1 MPWFTSPARRWHASL
16 GGMVATVA
24 LASSCAQS
32 SAPAMSS
39 NAHNIQ
45 FGVTMNEPWRTLN
58 DGVMGG
64 LSEGELMLYDTSM
77 RWTGQTRLE
86 NNGGFASIRA
96 PWGHHDLRALN
107 QAIVRCRGNGGP
119 FKLTLENSQRWW
131 MPYAYAEFD
140 PSGEWQDIV
149 LDLED
154 FSWSQAQ
161 MGDLKTVNPSRELGD
176 VLRMGLMKYDGTAQ
190 PFDLEVAS
198 IQFLAQP

>member
-1 MPWFTSPARRWHASL
+1 MSQTTHHSRRWHALL
-16 GGMVATVA
+16 GGIAVTAV
-24 LASSCAQS
+24 LASSCTRTS
-32 SAPAMSS
+32 SPVMSS
-39 NAHNIQ
+39 TAQTIQ
-45 FGVTMNEPWRTLN
+45 FGSAMNEPWRTLN

-64 LSEGELMLYDTSM
+64 LSEGVLMLDDTSM

-140 PSGEWQDIV
+140 PSNEWQDIV

-161 MGDLKTVNPSRELGD
+161 MGDLKRVSPSSDLAD
-176 VLRMGLMKYDGTAQ
+176 VLRFGLMKYDGTAQ
-190 PFDLEVAS
+190 TFELEVAS
-198 IQFLAQP
+198 ICFQP

>member
-1 MPWFTSPARRWHASL
+1 MSQTTHHSRRWHALL
-16 GGMVATVA
+16 GGIAVTAV
-24 LASSCAQS
+24 LASSCTRTS
-32 SAPAMSS
+32 SPVMSS
-39 NAHNIQ
+39 TAQTIQ
-45 FGVTMNEPWRTLN
+45 FGSAMNEPWRTLN

-64 LSEGELMLYDTSM
+64 LSEGVLMLDDTSM

-140 PSGEWQDIV
+140 PSNEWQDIV

-161 MGDLKTVNPSRELGD
+161 MGDLKRVSPSSDLAD
-176 VLRMGLMKYDGTAQ
+176 VLRFGLMKYDGTAQ
-190 PFDLEVAS
+190 MFELEVAS
-198 IQFLAQP
+198 IRFQP

>member
-1 MPWFTSPARRWHASL
+1 
-16 GGMVATVA
+16 
-24 LASSCAQS
+24 
-32 SAPAMSS
+32 MSS
-39 NAHNIQ
+39 TAQTIQ
-45 FGVTMNEPWRTLN
+45 FGSAMNEPWRTLN

-64 LSEGELMLYDTSM
+64 LSEGVLMLDDTSM

-140 PSGEWQDIV
+140 PSGNGKTSCWTWGIFLGV
-149 LDLED
+149 KPKWAT
-154 FSWSQAQ
+154 SKRSTQA
-161 MGDLKTVNPSRELGD
+161 VNS
-176 VLRMGLMKYDGTAQ
+176 GTCCAW
-190 PFDLEVAS
+190 DS
-198 IQFLAQP
+198 

>member
-1 MPWFTSPARRWHASL
+1 MGPLNLIVGGVFVNHAL
-16 GGMVATVA
+16 VHRAA
-24 LASSCAQS
+24 LARLSWHRHCGTFLVVRAT
-32 SAPAMSS
+32 SASASS
-39 NAHNIQ
+39 NAHNIR
-45 FGVTMNEPWRTLN
+45 FGATMNEPWRTLN

-64 LSEGELMLYDTSM
+64 LSQSELMLYDTSM

-96 PWGHHDLRALN
+96 PWGHHDMRALN
-107 QAIVRCRGNGGP
+107 QAVVRCRGNGGP

-149 LDLED
+149 LDLAD

-161 MGDLKTVNPSRELGD
+161 MGDLKRSTQAEP
-176 VLRMGLMKYDGTAQ
+176 GTCCAW
-190 PFDLEVAS
+190 DS
-198 IQFLAQP
+198 

>member
-1 MPWFTSPARRWHASL
+1 MSRTTQHSRRWHAL
-16 GGMVATVA
+16 LAGIAAIAV
-24 LASSCAQS
+24 LASSCTRTS
-32 SAPAMSS
+32 SPVMSS
-39 NAHNIQ
+39 TAQTIQ
-45 FGVTMNEPWRTLN
+45 FGSAMNEPWRTLN

-64 LSEGELMLYDTSM
+64 LSEGVLMLDDTSM

-140 PSGEWQDIV
+140 PSNEWQDIV

-161 MGDLKTVNPSRELGD
+161 MGDLKRVSPSSDLAD
-176 VLRMGLMKYDGTAQ
+176 VLRFGLMKYDGTAQ
-190 PFDLEVAS
+190 MFELEVAS
-198 IQFLAQP
+198 IRFQP